1 MVPSNINISTDIG
14 LIGEDMD
21 YYKLSKDQYGCRY
34 LQKQLENDTED
45 KKFLETIFQKLLTNY
60 QELSIDPFG
69 NYLLQKIVE
78 YLDEPSLELLI
89 LELKPNLYS
98 ISKNQYGTRSLQK
111 IIDCIYQYDSLCEI
125 LINDGFMKIDLVD
138 IVDLINDINGNHVIQ
153 KCIFKFKNFHYG
165 FIINAMVHN
174 SNIIK
179 ISKNKHGCCV
189 LQKLLSN
196 CNINQ
201 MYELMLK
208 ILEFDFELIN
218 DQFGN
223 YIVQF
228 LLDVD
233 TEVSFNKNSPLKKTP
248 LNLNYILKFMDL
260 ENLDLIKLSC
270 LKFSSNVIEKLLIK
284 FFEKLN
290 QYMKITKDV
299 VIKGDASLKL
309 LQTHMLSIIHLFNT
323 NINTLIKDNYGN
335 YTLQT
340 LLDTSNYQNLIE
352 RYWNLIEKYKP
363 LENMKD
369 QDKFKLTVNPNGW
382 TDEDI
387 GNNFEEELKL
397 QKTLK
402 FFSDLVK
409 EDKSL
414 NHHDAFIIKFIVE
427 VNDLINSAH
436 GLLGQI
442 KNTSY
447 SKKIKLKLKRY
458 YQEIY
463 HSSNVPKSLN
473 VSTSHRYQYQ
483 EEVFNS
489 SGSNSNTSN
498 NNSNNGSNHSRSHS
512 NSYSKNSRSRAHSTS
527 QNFNTS
533 NSKSIPTPKQRS
545 NNNSISSSSNEDPG
559 NNSNNNSNSK
569 IIKNESASGVVL
581 DSYGTAVTTPIE
593 QAEIQG
599 DAGSD
604 NYFDPTLGTNVNSIN
619 TGVYGGMPY
628 SSSFNNNSNSN
639 NNFGYDTYQKQPQQ
653 QQQQQQQQ
661 KVIDQQQMFHQRHF
675 SLPSNNFSNGI
686 IGNQPDN
693 IWAMKNNYGMNNSGY
708 NNNYNFAAVNNN
720 ANNSNNRNHTRT
732 NSLVDQASYG
742 RGNFMIPESQQAAST
757 INQFNNYG
765 SGYVSPGS
773 YRTMQPQPQGN
784 YSAMNFNSIDYTDR
798 QPAAT
803 SQGGYPLNVG
813 NTTMSGH
820 KKESLSNA
828 SNNTTMSA
836 NFSNI
841 TNMTAYSNLTPVA
854 VGHKS
859 HASVGSMS
867 IGSDVSMPT
876 NNSCISTAPIGNGPW
891 NYPTMLPQNSIQQN
905 QQNQQNQQHMRHS
918 SQGSIWMDGYANHV
932 GDMHGGSVSNPG
944 HGRSGSFPQGFM
956 IPQQQHPGSFN
967 SGNTQKQAQQ
977 QLHEPEFVS
986 LSQQYGFS

>member
-1 MVPSNINISTDIG
+1 MVAFKAGNATDIG

-34 LQKQLENDTED
+34 LQKQLENDGD
-45 KKFLETIFQKLLTNY
+45 DNKFLDTIFQKLLTNY
-60 QELSIDPFG
+60 QELSVDPFG

-89 LELKPNLYS
+89 LELKPNLYT

-111 IIDCIYQYDSLCEI
+111 IIDCIYQYDSLCET
-125 LINDGFMKIDLVD
+125 LINDGFLKIDLVD

-174 SNIIK
+174 NNIIK

-233 TEVSFNKNSPLKKTP
+233 TEVSLDKDSSKKKTS
-248 LNLNYILKFMDL
+248 LNLKYILKFMEL
-260 ENLDLIKLSC
+260 KNLDLIKLSC

-290 QYMKITKDV
+290 QYMKITRDM
-299 VIKGDASLKL
+299 VIKDDDSLRL
-309 LQTHMLSIIHLFNT
+309 LQIHMLSIIHLFNT

-340 LLDTSNYQNLIE
+340 LLDTLNYQNLIE

-363 LENMKD
+363 LDNLKD
-369 QDKFKLTVNPNGW
+369 QSKFKLTINANSW

-387 GNNFEEELKL
+387 GNNYEEELKL

-402 FFSDLVK
+402 FFSDLV
-409 EDKSL
+409 ENDESL

-427 VNDLINSAH
+427 VNDLINSANS
-436 GLLGQI
+436 LLGQI

-463 HSSNVPKSLN
+463 HSNNVPKSL
-473 VSTSHRYQYQ
+473 STSSNSRYQSQ
-483 EEVFNS
+483 DEVFNS
-489 SGSNSNTSN
+489 ASIASQNGANS
-498 NNSNNGSNHSRSHS
+498 HSRSHS
-512 NSYSKNSRSRAHSTS
+512 NSYSKNTRSRAHSTS
-527 QNFNTS
+527 QNFNSGS
-533 NSKSIPTPKQRS
+533 NKSLATPKQKS
-545 NNNSISSSSNEDPG
+545 NNSGASTSEDSSNKHMR
-559 NNSNNNSNSK
+559 NMSNG
-569 IIKNESASGVVL
+569 AAVL
-581 DSYGTAVTTPIE
+581 DSYSTTGTTPTDQVE
-593 QAEIQG
+593 FQADPVLDI
-599 DAGSD
+599 
-604 NYFDPTLGTNVNSIN
+604 YFDPKGNNINNGTFGNMAYNM
-619 TGVYGGMPY
+619 G
-628 SSSFNNNSNSN
+628 FNNQG
-639 NNFGYDTYQKQPQQ
+639 FGYDSYQKQQA
-653 QQQQQQQQ
+653 
-661 KVIDQQQMFHQRHF
+661 VDQQQIMHQRHF
-675 SLPSNNFSNGI
+675 SLPSNNYNNNT

-693 IWAMKNNYGMNNSGY
+693 IWAMKNNYAMNNSSY
-708 NNNYNFAAVNNN
+708 NNYNFAAVNN
-720 ANNSNNRNHTRT
+720 RNHGRT
-732 NSLVDQASYG
+732 NSMVDQASYG
-742 RGNFMIPESQQAAST
+742 RSNYAIPESQQAAAAV
-757 INQFNNYG
+757 NQFNTYG

-773 YRTMQPQPQGN
+773 YRVVKQPLQPQGS
-784 YSAMNFNSIDYTDR
+784 YPAMNFNSIDYTDR
-798 QPAAT
+798 HAT
-803 SQGGYPLNVG
+803 AQGYPLNVG
-813 NTTMSGH
+813 NNTVIGH

-828 SNNTTMSA
+828 SNNTTMSG

-841 TNMTAYSNLTPVA
+841 TNMTAYTNSTPLA
-854 VGHKS
+854 GGHKS
-859 HASVGSMS
+859 HASVGSIS
-867 IGSDVSMPT
+867 VGSDGSLPAT
-876 NNSCISTAPIGNGPW
+876 NNTITGAPVTTGPW
-891 NYPTMLPQNSIQQN
+891 NYSSVIPLNAK
-905 QQNQQNQQHMRHS
+905 QQHIRHS
-918 SQGSIWMDGYANHV
+918 SQGSIWMDVQSSNAV
-932 GDMHGGSVSNPG
+932 GGNTTNNNTNMSPPG
-944 HGRSGSFPQGFM
+944 HVRSGSFSHGFM
-956 IPQQQHPGSFN
+956 LPHPQVQSQPGLNLGS
-967 SGNTQKQAQQ
+967 QKQSQQ
-977 QLHEPEFVS
+977 QLQEPEFVS